1 MAHGTEDKAKRQLQ
15 SLRSGTHAWQP
26 QPGQLCSA
34 KTWWCVFRPFRLL
47 HHLLQQAAR
56 QGMGPMLF
64 TDVHMSFNRQ
74 CDTLLQ
80 TRPQDKAECMR
91 FLKVLGGHVHAF
103 LRCM

>member
-1 MAHGTEDKAKRQLQ
+1 MHGSH
-15 SLRSGTHAWQP
+15 SLDNFVQQRHGGVYLGHY
-26 QPGQLCSA
+26 
-34 KTWWCVFRPFRLL
+34 RLL